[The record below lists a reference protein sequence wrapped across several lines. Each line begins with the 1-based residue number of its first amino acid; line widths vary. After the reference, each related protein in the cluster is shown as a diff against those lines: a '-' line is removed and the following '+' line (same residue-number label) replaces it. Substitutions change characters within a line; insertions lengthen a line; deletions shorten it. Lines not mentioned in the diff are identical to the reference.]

1 MKKRIHFIGI
11 GGIGMSGV
19 AKLFLRQGA
28 EVSGSD
34 IKDGKMV
41 RALKQAG
48 AEVFLGHSPE
58 NVRDKELVVYSSA
71 IAEDNPELCAARE
84 QGTTLLKR
92 AEALAELMREK
103 TVITVTGSHGKTTTT
118 SLLSHVMLE
127 AGLTPTAAIGGILLE
142 SGTNAML
149 GEGEFFVAE
158 ADESDGS
165 FLHYQP
171 TYSIITNL
179 DREHLDYYGDSA
191 SQAQAFSKFLEK
203 TSDSGCAFC
212 CGDDPGL
219 AAILKGYR
227 KRLVRFGFN
236 QDCDILAREIRV
248 CGFSR
253 NFDCLYK
260 GRSLGRFELA
270 LAGAHNISNALAVIA
285 VGIELGISPGV
296 ISGALASYKGAR
308 RRLEVRYKDKGYLLV
323 DDYAHHPTEIRATLA
338 ALKELKPR
346 RLIAA
351 FQPHRYTRTKLLLKE
366 FACCFGSADKL
377 IITDIYPAGEA
388 PIKGIDG
395 MSIFEEVKRHSPD
408 QDLRFLAKEEICAQ
422 ILNDLKPQDL
432 VVTLGAG
439 DITKV
444 CDELEKGLKVKG

>member
-84 QGTTLLKR
+84 LGVTLLKR

-118 SLLSHVMLE
+118 SLLSHVLLE
-127 AGLTPTAAIGGILLE
+127 AGLTPTVAIGGILLG

-212 CGDDPGL
+212 CGDDWSLG
-219 AAILKGYR
+219 AILKGYR

-236 QDCDILAREIRV
+236 QDCDISCREIRV
-248 CGFSR
+248 SGFSR

-260 GRSLGRFELA
+260 GRSIGRFELA

-296 ISGALASYKGAR
+296 ISGALASYKGTR

-366 FACCFGSADKL
+366 FACCFELADKL

-395 MSIFEEVKRHSPD
+395 MSIFEGVKRHSPD
-408 QDLRFLAKEEICAQ
+408 QDLQFLAKEEICAG
-422 ILNDLKPQDL
+422 ILKDLKPQDL

-444 CDELEKGLKVKG
+444 CDELEQGLKIKG